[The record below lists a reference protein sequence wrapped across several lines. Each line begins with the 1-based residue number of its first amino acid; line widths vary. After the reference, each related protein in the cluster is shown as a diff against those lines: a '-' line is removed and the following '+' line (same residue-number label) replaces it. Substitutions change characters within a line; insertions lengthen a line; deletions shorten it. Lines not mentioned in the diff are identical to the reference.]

1 MYTPTHFAVDED
13 SAVAFLAS
21 IRAADLVTMTD
32 GGLVA
37 TFLPLLF
44 DPTVGE
50 RGALLGHV
58 ARQND
63 QWKRQPVGE
72 ALVIVRGEDAYITPS
87 WYPSKAEHGRVVPT
101 WNYTTAHV
109 FGELVVHDDPAWV
122 DDNVRRLTERQ
133 EAGRAAPWS
142 VDDAPSDFHAGQL
155 RAIVGIEL
163 LINRVEAK
171 FKMSQNRRDTDIDG
185 VVAGLAADGL
195 DSVSETV
202 DRLRRTAE

>member
-1 MYTPTHFAVDED
+1 M
-13 SAVAFLAS
+13 
-21 IRAADLVTMTD
+21 
-32 GGLVA
+32 
-37 TFLPLLF
+37 
-44 DPTVGE
+44 
-50 RGALLGHV
+50 
-58 ARQND
+58 
-63 QWKRQPVGE
+63 
-72 ALVIVRGEDAYITPS
+72 
-87 WYPSKAEHGRVVPT
+87 
-101 WNYTTAHV
+101 
-109 FGELVVHDDPAWV
+109 VHDDPAWV